1 MCCLT
6 QGLLDE
12 MLCKWVLQK
21 SLDGKMALSANRCKC
36 TDGHENMNLHIWT
49 SPLDPLSLYK
59 MAKLPVEEFP
69 PPSALCS
76 LLVVMQYWRTA
87 LGQLL
92 SQSLCTDMTPHA
104 RNSESSQKYNGSK
117 KSNRKTLK
125 TFQKYESLPMQRYL
139 NADFLVGL
147 E

>member
-1 MCCLT
+1 M
-6 QGLLDE
+6 
-12 MLCKWVLQK
+12 V
-21 SLDGKMALSANRCKC
+21 
-36 TDGHENMNLHIWT
+36 
-49 SPLDPLSLYK
+49 
-59 MAKLPVEEFP
+59 KLPVEEFL

-104 RNSESSQKYNGSK
+104 RNSVSSQKFNGSK

-125 TFQKYESLPMQRYL
+125 TFQKYESPPMQRYL